1 MVNLDTADIQILSVL
16 REDGRKSLRDIASK
30 VGLSAPA
37 VSSRVKR
44 LEDLKIIESYGV
56 KISSQVFALS
66 LEALIYVQVAN
77 ADEDKFLEYAR
88 SLLCV
93 NSLYKIASD
102 YSYIIK
108 ASFENTAKLNN
119 FVTNLQTNYGK
130 CKVELIL
137 KREIEDRSSLSFTDF
152 DK

>member
-44 LEDLKIIESYGV
+44 LEDLKIIESYGA

-66 LEALIYVQVAN
+66 LEALIYVQVIN
-77 ADEDKFLEYAR
+77 ADEDKFLELINDNQAR
-88 SLLCV
+88 
-93 NSLYKIASD
+93 
-102 YSYIIK
+102 
-108 ASFENTAKLNN
+108 
-119 FVTNLQTNYGK
+119 
-130 CKVELIL
+130 
-137 KREIEDRSSLSFTDF
+137 
-152 DK
+152 

>member
-30 VGLSAPA
+30 VGMSAPA
-37 VSSRVKR
+37 VSSRIKR
-44 LEDLKIIESYGV
+44 LEELKVIESYGA
-56 KISSQVFALS
+56 KISSQIFALS
-66 LEALIYVQVAN
+66 FDALIYVQVAN
-77 ADEDKFLEYAR
+77 ADENSFLEYAR

-93 NSLYKIASD
+93 NSLYKIASE
-102 YSYIIK
+102 YSYVMK
-108 ASFENTAKLNN
+108 ASFENTAKLNS
-119 FVTNLQTNYGK
+119 FVTYLQSNYGR

-137 KREIEDRSSLSFTDF
+137 KREIEDRSSLSFTGF